1 MRTKGISRFSALLAL
16 FAVAACDDVV
26 VDPAFDEMAPAEV
39 AELAVLAD
47 QESFDIAVDMSMI
60 ANDVAMER
68 GRPGASEGR
77 TLNAEARAAFAEAR
91 AAWLAG
97 DHRRALDASRAARR
111 LVARALIATGG
122 VPAVDDLI
130 ERLEDILLT
139 MDGEV
144 FDDPEALRAELEAII
159 AEARALLDAGD
170 SVGAAARALLGE
182 QRVRLR
188 RGPHLRDFRVS
199 ADRARFEVALAR
211 TAVALAERL
220 LRDDVITDEQV
231 GAATRTNDAPE
242 TDVRDHRNRWLMHAR
257 KWLERAE
264 IALENGHFARAVH
277 AAHHAQWSAL
287 KAVILPGG
295 ITEEEIREILGL
307 ARELHEQAEAALGD
321 DPTDFEL
328 RVFNRAGDLIEI
340 GVRRLEAGQKRGV
353 AALWR
358 SSLMSRWL
366 IG

>member
-1 MRTKGISRFSALLAL
+1 MRIHRISRFSALLAL

-26 VDPAFDEMAPAEV
+26 VDPALEEMAPAEI

-47 QESFDIAVDMSMI
+47 EGSFDVAVDMTSV
-60 ANDVAMER
+60 ANDVAMDR
-68 GRPGASEGR
+68 GQPGASDAR
-77 TLNAEARAAFAEAR
+77 SLNADARAAFAEAR
-91 AAWLAG
+91 SAYLAG
-97 DHRRALDASRAARR
+97 DHRRALDASRVARR

-130 ERLEDILLT
+130 ERLEDMLLT
-139 MDGEV
+139 MDDEV
-144 FDDPEALRAELEAII
+144 FDDPEALRAELEAIV
-159 AEARALLDAGD
+159 AEAKALLEAGD
-170 SVGAAARALLGE
+170 SVGAAARAILGE
-182 QRVRLR
+182 QRARLR
-188 RGPHLRDFRVS
+188 RGRHHRDFRIS
-199 ADRARFEVALAR
+199 SDRARFEVALAR
-211 TAVALAERL
+211 TAVGLAERL
-220 LRDDVITDEQV
+220 LQDDVITDEQV
-231 GAATRTNDAPE
+231 ETDTRASDSPE
-242 TDVRDHRNRWLMHAR
+242 TDVSDRRNRWLAHAK

-264 IALENGHFARAVH
+264 NALANGHFARAVH

-295 ITEEEIREILGL
+295 ITEEEIRAMVDL
-307 ARELHEQAEAALGD
+307 AQELHAQAEAAIGD

-340 GVRRLEAGQKRGV
+340 GIRRLEAGHKRGV